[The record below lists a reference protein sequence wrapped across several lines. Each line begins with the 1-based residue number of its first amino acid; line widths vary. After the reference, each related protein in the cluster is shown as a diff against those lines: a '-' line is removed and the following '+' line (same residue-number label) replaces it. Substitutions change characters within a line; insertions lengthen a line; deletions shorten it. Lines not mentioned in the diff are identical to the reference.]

1 VGALLA
7 LAAGLRLWLIHDVP
21 GNVFYDAA
29 VRSMGRSWHALFFGA
44 LEPGES
50 VSIDKPPVD
59 LWLQVAATRVLGFR
73 AFALHLPEALGGVAA
88 CGLLFGAL
96 RRPFGFAAAFSSA
109 LALAVLPVAVLTAR
123 SDTMDSVLAALE
135 VGALWLSWRALQS
148 GRMRWSVLSAAVMGV
163 AFNVKLGEM
172 LIALPAMALLWLWAA
187 APGTRLRVVLATT
200 ATFLALALSWTA
212 IASLTPRG
220 ERPFPIGSSTGS
232 VWRVTLVYNG
242 LERLSSNGA
251 TGTAP
256 ETAGPLRLLSAGPLQ
271 YRTLIGIGVLAAFL
285 LGALALA
292 AQLARGRE
300 RLRTA
305 LGTPAGRLAVGIG
318 VWFVLGLVLFSAMQ
332 RLQTRYL
339 EAFAPAL
346 CAVLGLSLSSLW
358 RGGRTGAGAA
368 PGRGGGMGALFW
380 RRLLLSAV
388 AAGLLAVSLS
398 KDVYVIHRARTDSLL
413 TDESTPALSRYLRA
427 HREGARYEV
436 ASANVNDVVGLVV
449 RDDLPVLVMNSVDG
463 SLTLTRSLEAQVAAG
478 RVRYYFAPHE
488 CHEGPH
494 CAGNEIWA
502 YAHSVPV
509 AHVPGLRRFTAA
521 LTPVRG
527 QPEAVRPANLGA
539 GVSSSAAA

>member
-1 VGALLA
+1 MPGPRRARWLAAGALLA

-44 LEPGES
+44 LEPSGA

-59 LWLQVAATRVLGFR
+59 LWLQVAATQVLGFR
-73 AFALHLPEALGGVAA
+73 LFALHLPEALGGVAA

-96 RRPFGFAAAFSSA
+96 RRPFGFAAAFLAA

-123 SDTMDSVLAALE
+123 SDTMDSVLATLE
-135 VGALWLSWRALQS
+135 IGALWLSWRALES
-148 GRMRWSVLSAAVMGV
+148 GRMRWSVLAAAVMGV

-187 APGTRLRVVLATT
+187 PAGTRLRVVLATA
-200 ATFLALALSWTA
+200 ATFLAVALSWTA
-212 IASLTPRG
+212 IASLTPTG
-220 ERPFPIGSSTGS
+220 ERPFPIGSSNGS
-232 VWRVTLVYNG
+232 IWRVTLVYDG

-251 TGTAP
+251 TGTGA
-256 ETAGPLRLLSAGPLQ
+256 ETAGPLRLLSAGPMQ
-271 YRTLIGIGVLAAFL
+271 YWTLIGTGVLAAFL
-285 LGALALA
+285 LGSLALA
-292 AQLARGRE
+292 AQLAQGRE
-300 RLRTA
+300 RLRMA
-305 LGTPAGRLAVGIG
+305 LRTPSGRLAVGIA

-346 CAVLGLSLSSLW
+346 CAVLGLSLSALW
-358 RGGRTGAGAA
+358 RDGRV
-368 PGRGGGMGALFW
+368 W
-380 RRLLLSAV
+380 RRILLGAV
-388 AAGLLAVSLS
+388 AVSLLAASLS

-463 SLTLTRSLEAQVAAG
+463 SLTLTRSLQAQVAAG
-478 RVRYYFAPHE
+478 RVHFYFAPHE
-488 CHEGPH
+488 CHSGPH

-509 AHVPGLRRFTAA
+509 AHLRGLRRFKAVTA
-521 LTPVRG
+521 
-527 QPEAVRPANLGA
+527 LG
-539 GVSSSAAA
+539 GSL